1 MISNIGSQGYAQA
14 ANRVQRAEPRAAEA
28 RQSPTPA
35 QQTSTQ
41 AAAVVSIGGEARAK
55 ATETDN
61 AAELRASGESQ
72 PRADISI
79 EPVVAQPVPDFR
91 ASGPGDTQSATPQ
104 TPVSAYKDQ
113 ASTSSYQGVA

>member
-1 MISNIGSQGYAQA
+1 MISNIGSQGYAQS
-14 ANRVQRAEPRAAEA
+14 ANRAQRPEPRAAEA
-28 RQSPTPA
+28 RRSPTPA

-41 AAAVVSIGGEARAK
+41 ASAVVSIGSEARAR

-61 AAELRASGESQ
+61 AAEPRASGEIQ

-79 EPVVAQPVPDFR
+79 EPVVAQPVPDFH
-91 ASGPGDTQSATPQ
+91 ATPPGDSLSTSHP
-104 TPVSAYKDQ
+104 TPVNAYNAQ

>member
-1 MISNIGSQGYAQA
+1 MISSIGSQGYAQA
-14 ANRVQRAEPRAAEA
+14 ANRAQRPESRAAEA
-28 RQSPTPA
+28 RQSPTA

-41 AAAVVSIGGEARAK
+41 AAAVVSIGSEARAR

-61 AAELRASGESQ
+61 SAELRASDESQ

-91 ASGPGDTQSATPQ
+91 ASPPGDTPSTTPQ
-104 TPVSAYKDQ
+104 TPISAYKNQ
-113 ASTSSYQGVA
+113 ASTGSYQGVA

>member
-14 ANRVQRAEPRAAEA
+14 ANRAQRPEPRAAEA

-41 AAAVVSIGGEARAK
+41 AAAVVSIGSEARAR
-55 ATETDN
+55 ATETDHS
-61 AAELRASGESQ
+61 AELRASGESQ

-79 EPVVAQPVPDFR
+79 EPVVAQPVPDFH
-91 ASGPGDTQSATPQ
+91 ASRPGGTQSTTAQ

-113 ASTSSYQGVA
+113 ALASSYQGVA

>member
-1 MISNIGSQGYAQA
+1 MISNVRSQGYAQGA
-14 ANRVQRAEPRAAEA
+14 TRVQRPEPRAAEA
-28 RQSPTPA
+28 RRSPTPA

-41 AAAVVSIGGEARAK
+41 AAAVVSIGSDARAR

-61 AAELRASGESQ
+61 AQPRGSEETE

-79 EPVVAQPVPDFR
+79 EPVVAQPVPDFH
-91 ASGPGDTQSATPQ
+91 ASPRGDTPAATLQ

-113 ASTSSYQGVA
+113 ASASGYQGVA